1 MTEPTDRRPD
11 DEVVAATDADIEIDE
26 GPAPDA
32 EPDVVPATAAAA
44 STREPAVSR
53 SSGRQ
58 RERGYR
64 GSLPPKEDR
73 LARPWILI
81 VIGIFVLIIL
91 LSIAGVPSRFIPD
104 PTPLPTPSPA
114 ASVSAEP
121 SGSGS
126 AEPSGSASE
135 SADASASE
143 EPSAS
148 ASSEASSAP

>member
-11 DEVVAATDADIEIDE
+11 DDVEAADADIEIDE
-26 GPAPDA
+26 GPTPDA
-32 EPDVVPATAAAA
+32 EPDVVPATAAA
-44 STREPAVSR
+44 STREPAAPR

-91 LSIAGVPSRFIPD
+91 LSVAGVPSRFIPD

-126 AEPSGSASE
+126 AEPSGSGSE
-135 SADASASE
+135 STDASASE